1 MSNKITIYQVLPRLL
16 TNTQNKNVE
25 NGTIQE
31 NGCGKINDI
40 TLSFLKR
47 IKSNGFPIFGI
58 QVLLNMQHRLI
69 IANTEYAQT
78 HIVLSKE
85 KQDHLTQL
93 KITMT

>member
-40 TLSFLKR
+40 TLSSLKR
-47 IKSNGFPIFGI
+47 IKSNGFSHIWYTGI
-58 QVLLNMQHRLI
+58 IEHATQKSTHGVL
-69 IANTEYAQT
+69 
-78 HIVLSKE
+78 K
-85 KQDHLTQL
+85 
-93 KITMT
+93 